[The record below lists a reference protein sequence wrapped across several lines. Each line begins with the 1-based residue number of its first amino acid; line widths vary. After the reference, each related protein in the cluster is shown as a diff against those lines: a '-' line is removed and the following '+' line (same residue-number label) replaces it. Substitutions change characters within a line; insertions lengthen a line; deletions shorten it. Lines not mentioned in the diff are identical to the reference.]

1 MITRNT
7 GKCILYL
14 RVFISQGLSV
24 NDWPGLAGLIYT
36 EIFSLDFLTPL
47 TENDTHFKLEPHASL
62 DLIRYTE
69 MVKNANDVIGSKG
82 LDLLGNVYAPR
93 GNVQVHLPFLEV
105 TAFNPRSR
113 ITLTFRK
120 PEKRYVFSVRLNRSF
135 LKSLCYFTQYRD
147 MSVGLTTPRVRAH
160 RAQPKAVQDAKKPWR
175 PWKQNCSERSV
186 TEKLLIPLPVPHP
199 VHIAIAIYNRDTEQ
213 PIPLDSELVWEILKS
228 IEDCQGGDAMVSL
241 LLTY

>member
-1 MITRNT
+1 MCVND
-7 GKCILYL
+7 L
-14 RVFISQGLSV
+14 QGLSV

-120 PEKRYVFSVRLNRSF
+120 PEKRYVICLSSYVHLLSLILFIRFS
-135 LKSLCYFTQYRD
+135 D

-160 RAQPKAVQDAKKPWR
+160 RAQPKAVQDTKKPWR
-175 PWKQNCSERSV
+175 PWKQNCGERSV

-228 IEDCQGGDAMVSL
+228 IEDCQGGDAMVRL
-241 LLTY
+241 QLVALT

>member
-1 MITRNT
+1 M
-7 GKCILYL
+7 YS
-14 RVFISQGLSV
+14 FIFIELQGLSV

-120 PEKRYVFSVRLNRSF
+120 PEKRYINLTSNSPQTFIDLNF
-135 LKSLCYFTQYRD
+135 LLVSD
-147 MSVGLTTPRVRAH
+147 ISVGLTTPRVRAH
-160 RAQPKAVQDAKKPWR
+160 RAQHVPKTAQDTQNTWR
-175 PWKQNCSERSV
+175 PWKQKCSERSV

-228 IEDCQGGDAMVSL
+228 IEDCQGGDAMVRL
-241 LLTY
+241 VN